1 MKTSKKILLATLFLL
16 AVLLLNMAAVVTK
29 PGEYRVIK
37 QFGRIVRVDTA
48 DSNPYGLGWKIPFI
62 QSESVITSKLILS
75 DLAASD
81 VMTSDKKSMIS
92 DCFVLWQIEDPIKFI
107 QKLSGSQQN
116 AESRISSN
124 VYNALKNVISSLTQE
139 EVISG
144 RDGELAELLTEKL
157 GNNLESYGIKVTKIE
172 TKMLDLPDENK
183 EAVYSRM
190 VSERGNIA
198 ASYTAQGEQ
207 EAQKIKNDTDEKTTV
222 ILAQAQKTAD
232 TTIAEGEAE
241 YMRIL
246 SEAYNDE
253 SKADFYS
260 FVRQLD
266 AMKATLKNQGNTIVL
281 DKDSPIAELFYGTG
295 NGTVQTQNPQVEE

>member
-1 MKTSKKILLATLFLL
+1 MNKKKIIMPCIIII
-16 AVLLLNMAAVVTK
+16 AVLVLILGLSSVVVTK
-29 PGEYRVIK
+29 PGEYRVIQ
-37 QFGRIVRVDTA
+37 QFGEIKRVET
-48 DSNPYGLGWKIPFI
+48 SETSRYGVSFKIPFI
-62 QSESVITSKLILS
+62 QTEKVISSKLKIS

-92 DCFVLWQIEDPIKFI
+92 DCFVLWKIEDPVKFI
-107 QKLSGSQQN
+107 QKLSGSEQN

-124 VYNALKNVISSLTQE
+124 VYNALKTVISSLSQE
-139 EVISG
+139 DVISG
-144 RDGELAELLTEKL
+144 RDGELANLLTERL
-157 GNNLESYGIKVTKIE
+157 GDNLTSYGIKVEKIE

-183 EAVYSRM
+183 TSVYNRM
-190 VSERGNIA
+190 ISERNNIA

-207 EAQKIKNDTDEKTTV
+207 QAQEIKNATSEEVTI

-246 SEAYNDE
+246 SSIYNDE

-266 AMKATLKNQGNTIVL
+266 AVKATLKNNENTIVL
-281 DKDSPIAELFYGTG
+281 DKDSPIAEIFY
-295 NGTVQTQNPQVEE
+295 QD

>member
-1 MKTSKKILLATLFLL
+1 
-16 AVLLLNMAAVVTK
+16 
-29 PGEYRVIK
+29 
-37 QFGRIVRVDTA
+37 
-48 DSNPYGLGWKIPFI
+48 
-62 QSESVITSKLILS
+62 
-75 DLAASD
+75 
-81 VMTSDKKSMIS
+81 MTSDKKSMIS
-92 DCFVLWQIEDPIKFI
+92 DCFVMWRIEDPVKFI

-144 RDGELAELLTEKL
+144 RDGELAELLTKKL
-157 GNNLESYGIKVTKIE
+157 GTNLEAYGIKVEKIE

-190 VSERGNIA
+190 ISERNNIA

-207 EAQKIKNDTDEKTTV
+207 QAQEIKNDTDEQVTV
-222 ILAQAQKTAD
+222 LLAQAQKQAD
-232 TTIAEGEAE
+232 TIVAEGEAE
-241 YMRIL
+241 YMKIL
-246 SEAYNDE
+246 SNAYNDE

-266 AMKATLKNQGNTIVL
+266 AVKATLANGENTIVL
-281 DKDSPIAELFYGTG
+281 DKDSPIAELFYQG
-295 NGTVQTQNPQVEE
+295 QQ

>member
-1 MKTSKKILLATLFLL
+1 MKKKIFLIPAIIAALVILFSSF
-16 AVLLLNMAAVVTK
+16 VVTK

-37 QFGRIVRVDTA
+37 QFGKIVRVE
-48 DSNPYGLGWKIPFI
+48 SNDGSSYGVSFKIPVV
-62 QSESVITSKLILS
+62 QSETVISSKVRLS
-75 DLAASD
+75 DLPASD

-92 DCFVLWQIEDPIKFI
+92 DCFVMWKIEDPVKFI
-107 QKLSGSQQN
+107 QKLSGSVQN

-144 RDGELAELLTEKL
+144 RDGELAQILTERL
-157 GNNLESYGIKVTKIE
+157 GTNLEAYGIKVEKIE

-183 EAVYSRM
+183 DAVYNRM
-190 VSERGNIA
+190 ISERNNIA
-198 ASYTAQGEQ
+198 ASYTAQGDQQAQ
-207 EAQKIKNDTDEKTTV
+207 EIKNDTNEKVT
-222 ILAQAQKTAD
+222 ILLAQAEKKSATLV
-232 TTIAEGEAE
+232 AEGEAE

-253 SKADFYS
+253 SKADFYA

-266 AMKATLKNQGNTIVL
+266 AVKATLKNGDNTIVL
-281 DKDSPIAELFYGTG
+281 DKSSPIAELFY
-295 NGTVQTQNPQVEE
+295 

>member
-1 MKTSKKILLATLFLL
+1 MKKKVFLIPVALIAFSILMSSF
-16 AVLLLNMAAVVTK
+16 VVTK
-29 PGEYRVIK
+29 PCEFRVIK
-37 QFGRIVRVDTA
+37 QFGRVVRVEENDG
-48 DSNPYGLGWKIPFI
+48 SSYGLSWKIPFI
-62 QSESVITSKLILS
+62 QSETVISSKMRLS
-75 DLAASD
+75 DLPASD

-92 DCFVLWQIEDPIKFI
+92 DCFVLWKIEDPMKFI
-107 QKLSGSQQN
+107 QKLSGSVQN

-144 RDGELAELLTEKL
+144 RDGELAAILTEKL
-157 GNNLESYGIKVTKIE
+157 GTNLESYGIKVEKIE

-183 EAVYSRM
+183 DAVYSRM
-190 VSERGNIA
+190 ISERNNIA

-207 EAQKIKNDTDEKTTV
+207 QAQEIKNDTNEKVT
-222 ILAQAQKTAD
+222 ILLAQAEKQAATLV
-232 TTIAEGEAE
+232 AEGEAE

-253 SKADFYS
+253 SKADFYG

-266 AMKATLKNQGNTIVL
+266 AVKATLKNGENTIVL
-281 DKDSPIAELFYGTG
+281 DKDSPIAELFYK
-295 NGTVQTQNPQVEE
+295 

>member
-1 MKTSKKILLATLFLL
+1 MKKKLILIPLL
-16 AVLLLNMAAVVTK
+16 VIALSILSSSLVITK

-37 QFGRIVRVDTA
+37 QFGRIVHVFENDG
-48 DSNPYGLGWKIPFI
+48 SSYGVNLRLPFI
-62 QSESVITSKLILS
+62 QSETVISSKMRLS
-75 DLAASD
+75 DLPVSD
-81 VMTSDKKSMIS
+81 VMTSDKKSMIA
-92 DCFVLWQIEDPIKFI
+92 DCFVMWNIEDPVKFI
-107 QKLSGSQQN
+107 QKLSGSVQN

-124 VYNALKNVISSLTQE
+124 VYNALKNVISSLSQE

-144 RDGELAELLTEKL
+144 RDGDLAQILTDSL
-157 GNNLESYGIKVTKIE
+157 GTNLETYGIRIQKIE

-183 EAVYSRM
+183 DAVYSRM
-190 VSERGNIA
+190 ISERNNIA

-207 EAQKIKNDTDEKTTV
+207 QAQEIKNDTNEQVTV
-222 ILAQAQKTAD
+222 LLAQAEKEAAALV
-232 TTIAEGEAE
+232 AEGEAE

-266 AMKATLKNQGNTIVL
+266 AVKATLKNGDNTIVL
-281 DKDSPIAELFYGTG
+281 DKDSPIAELFY
-295 NGTVQTQNPQVEE
+295 E

>member
-1 MKTSKKILLATLFLL
+1 MKKKVILIPCAILVF
-16 AVLLLNMAAVVTK
+16 VLLTASVVVTK
-29 PGEYRVIK
+29 PGENRVIK
-37 QFGRIVRVDTA
+37 QFGKFVRVEENDG
-48 DSNPYGLGWKIPFI
+48 SSYGLSWKIPFI
-62 QSESVITSKLILS
+62 QSETVISSKVILS
-75 DLAASD
+75 DLPASD

-92 DCFVLWQIEDPIKFI
+92 DCFVLWRIDDPVKFI

-116 AESRISSN
+116 AESRISST

-157 GNNLESYGIKVTKIE
+157 GTNLESYGIDVEKIE

-183 EAVYSRM
+183 DAVYNRM
-190 VSERGNIA
+190 ISERNNIA

-207 EAQKIKNDTDEKTTV
+207 QAQEIKNDTNEQVTV
-222 ILAQAQKTAD
+222 LLAQAQKEAD
-232 TTIAEGEAE
+232 TIIAEGEAE

-253 SKADFYS
+253 NKADFYA

-266 AMKATLKNQGNTIVL
+266 AVKATLANGDNTIVL
-281 DKDSPIAELFYGTG
+281 DKNSPIAEIFY
-295 NGTVQTQNPQVEE
+295 

>member
-1 MKTSKKILLATLFLL
+1 MKKKIFIIPIALIIFAITMSS
-16 AVLLLNMAAVVTK
+16 VVVTK

-37 QFGRIVRVDTA
+37 QFGRVVRVEENDGT
-48 DSNPYGLGWKIPFI
+48 SYGVSWKIPFV
-62 QSESVITSKLILS
+62 QSETVISSKLRLS
-75 DLAASD
+75 DLPASD

-92 DCFVLWQIEDPIKFI
+92 DCFVMWRIEEPMKFI
-107 QKLSGSQQN
+107 QKLSGSIQN

-144 RDGELAELLTEKL
+144 RDGELAAILTERL
-157 GNNLESYGIKVTKIE
+157 GTNLESYGIKVEKIE

-183 EAVYSRM
+183 EAVYNRM
-190 VSERGNIA
+190 ISERNNIA

-207 EAQKIKNDTDEKTTV
+207 RAQEIKNDTNEKVTV
-222 ILAQAQKTAD
+222 LLAQAEKQAATLV
-232 TTIAEGEAE
+232 AEGEAE

-266 AMKATLKNQGNTIVL
+266 AVKATLKNSENTIVL
-281 DKDSPIAELFYGTG
+281 DKDSPIAELFY
-295 NGTVQTQNPQVEE
+295 N

>member
-1 MKTSKKILLATLFLL
+1 MKIKKRILIIPCMIV
-16 AVLLLNMAAVVTK
+16 AVILIFSAAVITK

-37 QFGRIVRVDTA
+37 QFGKIVRVEENDGST
-48 DSNPYGLGWKIPFI
+48 YGFSWKIPFI
-62 QSESVITSKLILS
+62 QTENVISSKMQIS
-75 DLAASD
+75 DLPASD

-92 DCFVLWQIEDPIKFI
+92 DCFVLWRIEDPVKFI
-107 QKLSGSQQN
+107 QKLSGSEQN

-144 RDGELAELLTEKL
+144 RDGELANLLTEKL
-157 GNNLESYGIKVTKIE
+157 GTNLESYGIKVEKIE

-183 EAVYSRM
+183 DAVYNRM
-190 VSERGNIA
+190 ISERNNIA

-207 EAQKIKNDTDEKTTV
+207 QAQEIKNDTNEKVTV
-222 ILAQAQKTAD
+222 LLAQAKKEAD

-246 SEAYNDE
+246 SKAYNSE
-253 SKADFYS
+253 SKADFYG

-266 AMKATLKNQGNTIVL
+266 AIKATLANGNNTIVL
-281 DKDSPIAELFYGTG
+281 DKNSPIAEIFY
-295 NGTVQTQNPQVEE
+295 

>member
-1 MKTSKKILLATLFLL
+1 MKNKKIIIIPIIVIAFALLFSSL
-16 AVLLLNMAAVVTK
+16 VITK

-37 QFGRIVRVDTA
+37 QFGKIVRVEENNGT
-48 DSNPYGLGWKIPFI
+48 SYGLSFKIPFV
-62 QSESVITSKLILS
+62 QSETAISSKVQLS
-75 DLAASD
+75 DLAPSD

-92 DCFVLWQIEDPIKFI
+92 DCFVLWKIEDPVKFI

-144 RDGELAELLTEKL
+144 RDGELAEILTERL
-157 GNNLESYGIKVTKIE
+157 GTNLENYGITVSKIE

-183 EAVYSRM
+183 EAVYARM
-190 VSERGNIA
+190 ISERNNIA

-207 EAQKIKNDTDEKTTV
+207 QAQEIKNDTNETV
-222 ILAQAQKTAD
+222 TVLLAQAQKEAD
-232 TTIAEGEAE
+232 TIVAEGEAE

-246 SEAYNDE
+246 SNAYNDE

-266 AMKATLKNQGNTIVL
+266 AMKATLANGENTIVL
-281 DKDSPIAELFYGTG
+281 DKNSPIAELFY
-295 NGTVQTQNPQVEE
+295 

>member
-1 MKTSKKILLATLFLL
+1 MSKPIKRTVLTIVIIIIA
-16 AVLLLNMAAVVTK
+16 LLLFRSATVITR
-29 PGEYRVIK
+29 PGEYRIVR
-37 QFGRIVRVDTA
+37 QFGKIVRVDTT
-48 DSNPYGLGWKIPFI
+48 DSHPYGLGFKIPFI
-62 QSESVITSKLILS
+62 QSDTSISSKLMLY

-92 DCFVLWQIEDPIKFI
+92 DCFVLWRIDDPIKFI

-144 RDGELAELLTEKL
+144 RDGELADLLTEKL
-157 GNNLESYGIKVTKIE
+157 GDNLSSYGIHVEKIE

-183 EAVYSRM
+183 DAVYTRM
-190 VSERGNIA
+190 ISERNNIA
-198 ASYTAQGEQ
+198 ASYKAQGEQ
-207 EAQKIKNDTDEKTTV
+207 KAQEIKNDTDEQTTI
-222 ILAQAQKTAD
+222 ILAKAQKTAD

-253 SKADFYS
+253 PKADFYS

-266 AMKATLKNQGNTIVL
+266 AVKATLKNGENTIVL
-281 DKDSPIAELFYGTG
+281 DKDSPIAKLFYGI
-295 NGTVQTQNPQVEE
+295 E

>member
-1 MKTSKKILLATLFLL
+1 MKTKIIGIACGVFLFI
-16 AVLLLNMAAVVTK
+16 MAASSMVVTK

-37 QFGRIVRVDTA
+37 QFGKIVRVEQNDG
-48 DSNPYGLGWKIPFI
+48 SSYGVSWKIPFI
-62 QSESVITSKLILS
+62 QSETAISSKVQLS

-92 DCFVLWQIEDPIKFI
+92 DCFVLWKIEDPVKFI
-107 QKLSGSQQN
+107 QKLSGSGQN

-144 RDGELAELLTEKL
+144 RDGELASLLTEKL
-157 GNNLESYGIKVTKIE
+157 GTNLEAYGIKVEKIE

-183 EAVYSRM
+183 AAVYNRM
-190 VSERGNIA
+190 ISERNNIA

-207 EAQKIKNDTDEKTTV
+207 KAQEIKNDTNEQVT
-222 ILAQAQKTAD
+222 ILLAQAQKDAD
-232 TTIAEGEAE
+232 TLVAEGEAE
-241 YMRIL
+241 YMKIL
-246 SEAYNDE
+246 SNAYNDK

-266 AMKATLKNQGNTIVL
+266 AVKATLSEGENTIVL
-281 DKDSPIAELFYGTG
+281 DKDSPIAELFY
-295 NGTVQTQNPQVEE
+295 

>member
-1 MKTSKKILLATLFLL
+1 MKKKIFLIP
-16 AVLLLNMAAVVTK
+16 AALIALSIILSSVVVTK

-37 QFGRIVRVDTA
+37 QFGRVVRVEENDG
-48 DSNPYGLGWKIPFI
+48 SSYGVSWKIPFI
-62 QSESVITSKLILS
+62 QSETVISSKLRLS
-75 DLAASD
+75 DLPASD

-92 DCFVLWQIEDPIKFI
+92 DCFVMWRIEDPMKFI
-107 QKLSGSQQN
+107 QKLSGSVQN

-124 VYNALKNVISSLTQE
+124 VYNALKNVISSLSQE

-144 RDGELAELLTEKL
+144 RDGELAAILTKKL
-157 GNNLESYGIKVTKIE
+157 GTNLESYGIKVEKIE

-183 EAVYSRM
+183 DAVYSRM
-190 VSERGNIA
+190 ISERNNIA

-207 EAQKIKNDTDEKTTV
+207 KAQEIKNDTNEQVTV
-222 ILAQAQKTAD
+222 LLAQAEKQAATLV
-232 TTIAEGEAE
+232 AEGEAE

-253 SKADFYS
+253 SKADFYA

-266 AMKATLKNQGNTIVL
+266 AVKATLKNGENTIVL
-281 DKDSPIAELFYGTG
+281 DKDSPIAELFY
-295 NGTVQTQNPQVEE
+295 NK